1 MKDISYSSRHFFEK
15 AMRGHEAVLF
25 LNRMDG
31 DVYRIERTFD
41 RPPLTV
47 LIADIYI
54 MGQGDVYE
62 ISSEYDGIES
72 IVLVGFYNRYSCDAK
87 ETAKDNGIALFT
99 LNEFFGALHR
109 TGKSFLDYV
118 PRSKENSWD

>member
-1 MKDISYSSRHFFEK
+1 MKDIAYSSRHFFEN
-15 AMRGHEAVLF
+15 AMRGHKGVLF
-25 LNRMDG
+25 LEQMDG
-31 DVYRIERTFD
+31 DVYLIERTND

-62 ISSEYDGIES
+62 ISGEYYGIDA

-109 TGKSFLDYV
+109 TGKSFINYV
-118 PRSKENSWD
+118 PRPKENS

>member
-1 MKDISYSSRHFFEK
+1 MKDIAYSSRHFFEN

-25 LNRMDG
+25 LERMDG
-31 DVYRIERTFD
+31 DVYRIERTND

-62 ISSEYDGIES
+62 IFGEYNGIDA
-72 IVLVGFYNRYSCDAK
+72 IVLVGYYNRYSCVAK

-109 TGKSFLDYV
+109 TEKSFMDYV
-118 PRSKENSWD
+118 SRPKENS